1 MFNINLSDIL
11 PILLYHPGLSVKDI
25 SLSINFFVEHTHLA
39 ISERDHY
46 CMCMNKSTSPDAL
59 QTLPLLPTTILLP
72 DEGVDLHR
80 WAVIA
85 CDQFTSQPEYW
96 REVERIVGE
105 APSTL
110 HLVLPEVHLDEPDLE
125 ARIARIHHTMRTYLD
140 SRLLRPLP
148 PGAVLTRRT
157 TRYGRTRTGLLLA
170 VDLEAYSYQ
179 DPASVSIIPTEATV
193 PERIPPR
200 LRIRRGA
207 PLELPHTLLLVD
219 DRHAPLIAP
228 LAPHHTLY
236 HTPLMLGGGT
246 VAGVFIPEEDILP
259 HLERTLPLLAAQGII
274 AAVGDGNHSLATAKA
289 LWEEHLRAGAP
300 PTHPARYS
308 LVEVVSIHDPG
319 LAIEPIHRILFDTP
333 LSALLDHLTPHATSH
348 RPAPPDDIPTLLAT
362 HPSSAILYDGTSAH
376 HLLLPPG
383 TLPVETL
390 QPLLD
395 TFLSQHPG
403 TRIDYTHGLAH
414 TMDLAPRGTAILLP
428 PIPREAI
435 FEALSRRTVLPRKSF
450 SLGEPEEKRY
460 YLEARCIL

>member
-1 MFNINLSDIL
+1 MS
-11 PILLYHPGLSVKDI
+11 
-25 SLSINFFVEHTHLA
+25 
-39 ISERDHY
+39 
-46 CMCMNKSTSPDAL
+46 KSTSPDAL
-59 QTLPLLPTTILLP
+59 PRLPLLPTTILLP
-72 DEGVDLHR
+72 REDIDLHR

-110 HLVLPEVHLDEPDLE
+110 HLILPEVHLDEPDLE

-157 TRYGRTRTGLLLA
+157 TPYGRTRTGLLLS

-179 DPASVSIIPTEATV
+179 DPASASIIPTEATV

-219 DRHAPLIAP
+219 DRRAPLIAP
-228 LAPHHTLY
+228 LTPRRTLY

-246 VAGVFIPEEDILP
+246 VTGAFIPEEEILP
-259 HLERTLPLLAAQGII
+259 HLERTLPLLAEQGII
-274 AAVGDGNHSLATAKA
+274 AAVGDGNHSLATAKT

-319 LAIEPIHRILFDTP
+319 LAIEPIHRILFAAP
-333 LSALLDHLTPHATSH
+333 LPALLDHLAPHATTH
-348 RPAPPDDIPTLLAT
+348 RPISPDDIPTLLHT
-362 HPSSAILYDGTSAH
+362 HPSSAVLFDGTRAH
-376 HLLLPPG
+376 HLLLPTP

-395 TFLSQHPG
+395 TFLEGHPG
-403 TRIDYTHGLAH
+403 VHIDYTHGLTH
-414 TMDLAPRGTAILLP
+414 TMDLAPQGTAILLP
-428 PIPREAI
+428 PIPRETI